1 MLDHLR
7 MIMKRRSSSQVL
19 PSAVIEEE
27 AEVAEPAA
35 VAPQEEASPKPK
47 RKGGLLGAGRGS
59 PQVVIIRIAQ
69 TWSLAVV
76 VHCAMRLL
84 LLECANI

>member
-1 MLDHLR
+1 M
-7 MIMKRRSSSQVL
+7 L

-27 AEVAEPAA
+27 AEVAESAPA
-35 VAPQEEASPKPK
+35 APQEDPSPKPK
-47 RKGGLLGAGRGS
+47 RKGRGS
-59 PQVVIIRIAQ
+59 PKVVIIRIAQ